1 RTAAGQGRLLR
12 ARGETRAAEPP
23 AFGGARRYRYAR
35 PGITEEARVIM
46 MDAQQRRA
54 FVREHRTCIFAF
66 QRKEGPP
73 SMSVVYYTTDGD
85 DILIATMAE
94 RAKAK
99 AVQRLGEASICVLD
113 EQWPLT
119 YLQLYGPARLD
130 SNFDL
135 VVNTMVRV
143 GEIMSGQPLPK
154 EARPFVE
161 EMARREHRVLIRL
174 SPQWTVYSPPVHLNA
189 GDDGSGMQHGLA
201 QRLPWRA

>member
-1 RTAAGQGRLLR
+1 MMN
-12 ARGETRAAEPP
+12 AE
-23 AFGGARRYRYAR
+23 
-35 PGITEEARVIM
+35 
-46 MDAQQRRA
+46 QRRA

-113 EQWPLT
+113 EKWPLT

-143 GEIMSGQPLPK
+143 GEIMSGQPIPK
-154 EARPFVE
+154 EARSFVE

-174 SPQWTVYSPPVHLNA
+174 SPRWTVSPPVHLNS
-189 GDDGSGMQHGLA
+189 GDDGSKMQHGLA

>member
-1 RTAAGQGRLLR
+1 MN
-12 ARGETRAAEPP
+12 AE
-23 AFGGARRYRYAR
+23 
-35 PGITEEARVIM
+35 
-46 MDAQQRRA
+46 QRRA

-85 DILIATMAE
+85 DILIATRAE

-113 EQWPLT
+113 EKWPLT

-135 VVNTMVRV
+135 VVNTMLRV
-143 GEIMSGQPLPK
+143 GEIMSGQPIPK

-174 SPQWTVYSPPVHLNA
+174 SPRWTVYSPPVHLNA
-189 GDDGSGMQHGLA
+189 GDDGSTMQHGLA
-201 QRLPWRA
+201 QRLPWRV